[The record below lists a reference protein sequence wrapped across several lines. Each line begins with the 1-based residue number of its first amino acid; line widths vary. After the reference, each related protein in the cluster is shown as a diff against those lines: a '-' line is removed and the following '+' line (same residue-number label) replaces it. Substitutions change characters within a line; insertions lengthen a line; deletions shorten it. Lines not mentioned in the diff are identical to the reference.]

1 MPLKSLTLQSDQVV
15 RKLMYI
21 SYRPF
26 ISICWLLL
34 SLSILWAMSESI
46 CVDLHFQD
54 KVRSLSI
61 LQFMLLPY
69 RSSSHVTQQYMGL
82 GKTKDT
88 PSDTKAASPDTGS
101 NHVTSTA
108 SQPPEMTSS
117 VGNPDPE
124 DQPKIVLTI
133 ALPHE
138 TGIRSWR
145 WYEAIIETL
154 AVGVY
159 LYATFVFTSCQFLSG
174 STGLTF
180 VSIMALCS
188 SLVRILENIFWS
200 PR

>member
-1 MPLKSLTLQSDQVV
+1 LTSVAVYDDRAV
-15 RKLMYI
+15 RQLMHT

-26 ISICWLLL
+26 TCIFWLLL

-46 CVDLHFQD
+46 SVDLHFKD
-54 KVRSLSI
+54 KVRTISI
-61 LQFMLLPY
+61 LQFMMLPY
-69 RSSSHVTQQYMGL
+69 RSSSHVTQHYMDL
-82 GKTKDT
+82 GKTANV
-88 PSDTKAASPDTGS
+88 PIGTKAASPDTGS
-101 NHVTSTA
+101 EPTA
-108 SQPPEMTSS
+108 STGSPSPVTTSS

-124 DQPKIVLTI
+124 DRPKIVLTI

-174 STGLTF
+174 NTGLTF

>member
-1 MPLKSLTLQSDQVV
+1 MHSFC
-15 RKLMYI
+15 
-21 SYRPF
+21 RPF
-26 ISICWLLL
+26 ICIFWLLL

-46 CVDLHFQD
+46 SVDLHFQD
-54 KVRSLSI
+54 KVRTLSI

-69 RSSSHVTQQYMGL
+69 RSSSHVTQHYMDL
-82 GKTKDT
+82 GKTKYT
-88 PSDTKAASPDTGS
+88 PDGKKTASPDTGS
-101 NHVTSTA
+101 DAITSTA
-108 SQPPEMTSS
+108 SQSPETTSS
-117 VGNPDPE
+117 AGNPDP
-124 DQPKIVLTI
+124 DGRPKIVLTI

-138 TGIRSWR
+138 TGLRSWR

-174 STGLTF
+174 KTGLTF